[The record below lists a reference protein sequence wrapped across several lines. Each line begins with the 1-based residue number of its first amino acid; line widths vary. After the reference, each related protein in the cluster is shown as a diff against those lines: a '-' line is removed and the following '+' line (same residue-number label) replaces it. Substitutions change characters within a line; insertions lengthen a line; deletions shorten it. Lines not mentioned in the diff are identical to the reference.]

1 MFSMNSMT
9 TTFAPSLANM
19 LAYSRPEA
27 PKGPETDSLDVKQLE
42 SETDGE
48 RETSKNQKI
57 KQWRE
62 KS

>member
-1 MFSMNSMT
+1 
-9 TTFAPSLANM
+9 M

-27 PKGPETDSLDVKQLE
+27 PKGPETDSLNVKQLE